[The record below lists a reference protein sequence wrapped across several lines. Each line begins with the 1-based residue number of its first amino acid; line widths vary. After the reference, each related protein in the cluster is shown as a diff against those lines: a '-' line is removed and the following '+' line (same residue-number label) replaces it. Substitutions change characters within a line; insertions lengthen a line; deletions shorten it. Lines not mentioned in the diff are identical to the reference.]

1 MFTKDV
7 LKAMFKKNA
16 KRNFCIYTNIG
27 EGKGINGIDYM
38 SFVGTCNYENHC
50 IKGFADTYIVIEK
63 TETGNENYFSGAKK
77 DIYIPYECIMRVD
90 FITDVESNFYD
101 FDGIH
106 NLKDIK

>member
-27 EGKGINGIDYM
+27 EGRGINGVDYM
-38 SFVGTCNYENHC
+38 SFIGEGKEESHC

-63 TETGNENYFSGAKK
+63 TNSGCYFRGAKK
-77 DIYIPYECIMRVD
+77 DIYIPYESIMRVD
-90 FITDVESNFYD
+90 FITDVESNYYYFN
-101 FDGIH
+101 GVH